1 MADISKELDAWKNA
15 IYGEEVRDAQVNLS
29 KKINSEVE
37 AGTKRIDN
45 YGKAESARNEA
56 ETNRVN
62 AEKNRDSEFSNIK
75 NGIKPFAL
83 NDLATTMDVTTPGK
97 ALDATVAKKLKDMI
111 PDSGSGTLEL
121 EGLYLSFDS
130 AYVTDQNY
138 ECYSFGPLCFGMIEV
153 SLDGSKFDNGAQTI
167 GYINDSRKLSYRDNI
182 FPAFAMTSHSS
193 DYSNLVP
200 SNVALILRKEG
211 NYTSIQLYNPK
222 KNTQCICCFYY
233 LLDI

>member
-37 AGTKRIDN
+37 AGTKRIDT

>member
-1 MADISKELDAWKNA
+1 
-15 IYGEEVRDAQVNLS
+15 
-29 KKINSEVE
+29 
-37 AGTKRIDN
+37 
-45 YGKAESARNEA
+45 
-56 ETNRVN
+56 
-62 AEKNRDSEFSNIK
+62 
-75 NGIKPFAL
+75 
-83 NDLATTMDVTTPGK
+83 MDVTTPGK